1 MILVGLF
8 QLRIFLNPRV
18 ISTPAS
24 SSTKD
29 LANRTMPF
37 LWIYRGFLRDIRICM
52 ACSGSYTK
60 QLEWQSCCWALCLL
74 SLIGDVS
81 LKTPSS
87 SGVNKPWT
95 RTHLNFIWNLQYF
108 PIIKHLKEISSVSQC
123 IYKDYAVY
131 ITALEKVFNGH
142 LFFFIPSNEYLARK
156 APAPFQMLLVLGW
169 PARKYFTS
177 SSP

>member
-1 MILVGLF
+1 MEIVLRSNTSTRAAAVFCIMMSSAEKHDLVLWPCFAWQHHGHLAVITITLRLCISFGPRPTAITQEEAEPLTLPRTVGLMILVGLF

-60 QLEWQSCCWALCLL
+60 QLEWQSCC
-74 SLIGDVS
+74 
-81 LKTPSS
+81 
-87 SGVNKPWT
+87 
-95 RTHLNFIWNLQYF
+95 
-108 PIIKHLKEISSVSQC
+108 
-123 IYKDYAVY
+123 
-131 ITALEKVFNGH
+131 
-142 LFFFIPSNEYLARK
+142 
-156 APAPFQMLLVLGW
+156 
-169 PARKYFTS
+169 
-177 SSP
+177 

>member
-29 LANRTMPF
+29 LANRTMTF
-37 LWIYRGFLRDIRICM
+37 LWIYKGFSQGYQDLHGMLRLIYKATGM
-52 ACSGSYTK
+52 AK
-60 QLEWQSCCWALCLL
+60 LLL
-74 SLIGDVS
+74 SPVS
-81 LKTPSS
+81 PVFNRRCFIKDSRS